1 MWLLEIIIFGETEL
15 KDFADCAFDSSGSYW
30 KVNDKGDLIDDENV
44 SQVKD
49 IDGRVIY
56 SGSKGRQGTL
66 QEWLGLANAFTA
78 LMQPAGYEWSGT
90 EKKWTKN
97 PGKITHSVIEQAHK
111 DGKLTDDQYNL
122 IECAAGLVAAKDE
135 KNKNLSLFEQVMS
148 DIQKTN
154 QVNTQIRVDMVNRA
168 WEWIKKKWSYN
179 KTIEAK
185 IKQKEN
191 KFKVAT
197 SNTSTTISKEIFYLN
212 KSSTVDENLYYKQ
225 PDGFVEKFAPQTMSQ
240 FIQDEQGSKCNLF
253 LEFVTKNLS
262 SEIAKKILP
271 NGIKSA
277 SALHQE
283 FKTNSNLKT
292 LNPESHLNPNRIEDQ
307 LLISAKEAAQKANEM
322 ANAGY
327 LVLAASPKYDKY
339 SAHVSFIIAQD
350 NRYDFDYNP
359 NLDFQKIY
367 QGTTGLEKHQKSK
380 VTVLWDYPVFLQAG
394 NNTGIVPPG
403 SAFSRPL
410 FNNDKVDYYVV
421 KR

>member
-1 MWLLEIIIFGETEL
+1 
-15 KDFADCAFDSSGSYW
+15 
-30 KVNDKGDLIDDENV
+30 
-44 SQVKD
+44 
-49 IDGRVIY
+49 
-56 SGSKGRQGTL
+56 
-66 QEWLGLANAFTA
+66 
-78 LMQPAGYEWSGT
+78 
-90 EKKWTKN
+90 
-97 PGKITHSVIEQAHK
+97 
-111 DGKLTDDQYNL
+111 
-122 IECAAGLVAAKDE
+122 
-135 KNKNLSLFEQVMS
+135 
-148 DIQKTN
+148 
-154 QVNTQIRVDMVNRA
+154 MVNRT

-212 KSSTVDENLYYKQ
+212 KNSTVDENLYYKQ

-327 LVLAASPKYDKY
+327 LVWLLTSI
-339 SAHVSFIIAQD
+339 S
-350 NRYDFDYNP
+350 
-359 NLDFQKIY
+359 
-367 QGTTGLEKHQKSK
+367 
-380 VTVLWDYPVFLQAG
+380 
-394 NNTGIVPPG
+394 
-403 SAFSRPL
+403 
-410 FNNDKVDYYVV
+410 
-421 KR
+421 